1 MQELQCPLNTAT
13 IVYCDN
19 VSAVY
24 LSANPVHHT
33 RTKHIELDIHFV
45 REKVALGTVRVL
57 HVPSSSQYADIF
69 PKGLPTILFREFR
82 SSLHVDALP
91 GLDCGG
97 VLEKD
102 TASLKQLGVDSKF
115 PS

>member
-1 MQELQCPLNTAT
+1 MQELHCPIETAT

-24 LSANPVHHT
+24 LSANPVHH
-33 RTKHIELDIHFV
+33 RCTKHIKLVIYFV
-45 REKVALGTVRVL
+45 REKVAVAVVHVL
-57 HVPSSSQYADIF
+57 HVSSSSQYADIF
-69 PKGLPTILFREFR
+69 TKGLPTILFREFR

-91 GLDCGG
+91 GSDGWD
-97 VLEKD
+97 VLVKNAAAD
-102 TASLKQLGVDSKF
+102 HHLGVHSKA